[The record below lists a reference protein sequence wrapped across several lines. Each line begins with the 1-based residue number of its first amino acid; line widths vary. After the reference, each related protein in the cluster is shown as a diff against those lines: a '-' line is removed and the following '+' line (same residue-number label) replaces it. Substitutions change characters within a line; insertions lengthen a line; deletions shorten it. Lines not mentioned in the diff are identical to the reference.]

1 MQVSKRALCHPRAN
15 NPNALIWSLV
25 VPTPPPPEKEKK
37 TKKRVRTLTKA
48 EWKELKKLAYKTLHN
63 TDVAIQEMKWELM
76 RCAGRIVDGDHVL
89 NINEHHDYVK
99 EYSLHHISCEDF

>member
-15 NPNALIWSLV
+15 NPNALVWSLV
-25 VPTPPPPEKEKK
+25 VPPAEKEEKQKK
-37 TKKRVRTLTKA
+37 TKKRVKIRTED
-48 EWKELKKLAYKTLHN
+48 EWDELKALAYETLHN